1 MADDQFTE
9 HTDSPEPDETD
20 FPFDLTP
27 AEVRNPF
34 EAITDTDEPDVE
46 PEPEELTCTGDDSYE
61 PEDSDLKEWVADQYR
76 LKERGCPVRRA
87 GLIAAVLVLIASV
100 VTAVIVTRNE

>member
-1 MADDQFTE
+1 MADDRFTE

-20 FPFDLTP
+20 FPFNLTP

-34 EAITDTDEPDVE
+34 EAVTDTDEPDVE
-46 PEPEELTCTGDDSYE
+46 HE

-76 LKERGCPVRRA
+76 LKKRGCPMRRA